1 MKDDSFNTPMIV
13 IDSKNSRIRIH
24 RNTLHLL
31 GDPKYIQLLVN
42 PQQLTLA
49 ILPSQELKT
58 ANAVRWDRIAERK
71 SCELYSKVKVSRRQ
85 GVNYVFNGQ
94 HTIEIVA
101 LVSGSRD
108 TPVWCMIY
116 DDLEYEQ
123 EADIF
128 ANQQRFVKKLL
139 PYEIFVANIEAGN
152 DEQLI
157 IKALVESFDLRICG
171 NSRPGCICCVA
182 TLEDLYRK
190 YGYEIL
196 QRSLRL
202 CIATWEGDTDSLT
215 SNILRGITH
224 LLVAYKDSLKDDMFV
239 EKVGRFSPREIGR
252 IAKER
257 KAGSIGYAEAMLTLY
272 NKKSSSSATLKW
284 AKLYENKQGM

>member
-1 MKDDSFNTPMIV
+1 MEINPYVPNVHFEQIPIKNLVSNQEYQRHLSQDHISKAAAHFNLCQI
-13 IDSKNSRIRIH
+13 
-24 RNTLHLL
+24 
-31 GDPKYIQLLVN
+31 N
-42 PQQLTLA
+42 P
-49 ILPSQELKT
+49 
-58 ANAVRWDRIAERK
+58 
-71 SCELYSKVKVSRRQ
+71 VKVSRRQ
-85 GVNYVFNGQ
+85 GTNYVFNGQ

-108 TPVWCMIY
+108 TPVWCMVY

-157 IKALVESFDLRICG
+157 INALVESFDLRISG

-190 YGYEIL
+190 YGYDIL
-196 QRSLRL
+196 QRCLRL
-202 CIATWEGDTDSLT
+202 CITTWEGDVDSLT

-224 LLVAYKDSLKDDMFV
+224 LIVAYEDRLKDDMFV
-239 EKVGRFSPREIGR
+239 EKVGRSSPREISR

-257 KAGSIGYAEAMLTLY
+257 KAGSMGYAEAMLLLY
-272 NKKSSSSATLKW
+272 NKKSSANGTLKW
-284 AKLYENKQGM
+284 TKLYENRRMVYNRRDNDTESE